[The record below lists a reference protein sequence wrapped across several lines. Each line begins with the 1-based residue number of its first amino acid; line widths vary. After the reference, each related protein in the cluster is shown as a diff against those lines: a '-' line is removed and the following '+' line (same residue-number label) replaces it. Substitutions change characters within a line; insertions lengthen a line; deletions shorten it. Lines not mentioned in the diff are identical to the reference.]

1 MAINRGTAGDPRR
14 PSALPLHL
22 SVRKTIKRKFI
33 LKHNCHVF
41 AFVYL
46 LTKLLEIPFIHSV

>member
-1 MAINRGTAGDPRR
+1 MAINRGQQETPGDP
-14 PSALPLHL
+14 LHCPYTF

-41 AFVYL
+41 AFV
-46 LTKLLEIPFIHSV
+46 